1 MGKVKGQRDNKGMR
15 PIREIA
21 AAIGLLE
28 DDLEYYGRYKAKVGL
43 KAINRLK
50 RRTDASLIL
59 VSAMTPTP
67 AGEGKT
73 TVSIGLAQAL
83 AKLGK
88 SAMVALREPSLG
100 PVFGIKGGATGGG
113 LSRVLPADDINLH
126 FTNDFPAVESAHNLL
141 SALIDNS
148 IFHGNPLN
156 IDPRKITWRRVMD
169 INDRSLRDIVI
180 GLGGSTNGVP
190 RETGFDIVP
199 SSEIMAILC
208 LSRSYAE
215 LKDKI
220 RKTLV
225 GFTYDDRP
233 VMTGDLKVEG
243 AVTAL
248 LKHALLPNL
257 VQTTEGVP
265 AIIHG
270 GPFANIA
277 QGTNSIIGTDL
288 ALRLADYVVTEA
300 GFGFE
305 LGAEKYFDIVAPYGN
320 LNPRIVVLVA
330 TIRALKYHAGVAR
343 EDLNGPNP
351 RLAVL
356 GMANLRKHYENIDK
370 FNVPCI
376 IALNRF
382 PSDTDEEIRAV
393 VEAAEYEGMNIAPA
407 DIFRLGGEGGL
418 ELAEKTANLIAQSSG
433 AFRTLYKWD
442 QPVEDKIF
450 TIASEIYGAVSID
463 YQPLARRNLDLIKK
477 FGFDKLPICIAKT
490 QQSLS
495 DNPALLGLPRDFI
508 VTVREIKIASG
519 AGFLIPITGDILR
532 MPGLSKT
539 PAAYHID
546 IDDDGNITGVD
557 SPPLPAIPATPG
569 AARHG

>member
-1 MGKVKGQRDNKGMR
+1 MKKNIKQIPGIKLQ
-15 PIREIA
+15 PIIEIA
-21 AAIGLLE
+21 SSIGLMDE
-28 DDLEYYGRYKAKVGL
+28 DLELFGRYKAKVRL
-43 KAINRLK
+43 EAIEK
-50 RRTDASLIL
+50 YERRKHSSLIL

-83 AKLGK
+83 AKIGK
-88 SAMVALREPSLG
+88 RTMAALREPSLG
-100 PVFGIKGGATGGG
+100 PVFGLKGGATGGG
-113 LSRVLPADDINLH
+113 LSRVHPVDDINLH

-141 SALIDNS
+141 SAIVDNS

-156 IDPRKITWRRVMD
+156 IDPRKITWRRVLDM
-169 INDRSLRDIVI
+169 NDRSLRDMVI

-225 GFTYDDRP
+225 GFTYNDQP
-233 VMTGDLKVEG
+233 VIAGDLKVEG

-248 LKHALLPNL
+248 LKYALLPNL

-300 GFGFE
+300 GFGFD

-320 LNPRIVVLVA
+320 LDPKIVVLVA
-330 TIRALKYHAGVAR
+330 TVRALKYHAGIAR
-343 EDLNGPNP
+343 EELSEPNP
-351 RLAVL
+351 RAAVL

-370 FNVPCI
+370 FHVPCI

-382 PSDTDEEIRAV
+382 PSDSDEEIRAV
-393 VEAAEYEGMNIAPA
+393 VEAAENEGMNIAPA
-407 DIFRLGGEGGL
+407 EIFTKGGEGGT
-418 ELAEKTANLIAQSSG
+418 ELAQKTVEIISKSKGKYQPLYDWNL
-433 AFRTLYKWD
+433 
-442 QPVEDKIF
+442 PVEDKIF
-450 TIASEIYGAVSID
+450 KVASEIYGAVSID
-463 YQPLARRNLDLIKK
+463 YQPQARRNLDMIKK
-477 FGFDKLPICIAKT
+477 IGYDKLPVCIAKT

-495 DNPALLGLPRDFI
+495 DNPTLLGLPRDFI

-519 AGFLIPITGDILR
+519 AGFLIPITGEILR
-532 MPGLSKT
+532 MPGLSKV
-539 PAAYHID
+539 PAAYNID
-546 IDDDGNITGVD
+546 IDNSGNISGIT
-557 SPPLPAIPATPG
+557 
-569 AARHG
+569 

>member
-1 MGKVKGQRDNKGMR
+1 MR
-15 PIREIA
+15 PIVEIA
-21 AAIGLLE
+21 SSIGLSE
-28 DDLEYYGRYKAKVGL
+28 EDLELYGRYKAKVRL
-43 KAINRLK
+43 EAI
-50 RRTDASLIL
+50 RRFERRPNASLIL

-83 AKLGK
+83 SKLGK
-88 SAMVALREPSLG
+88 STMAALREPSLG
-100 PVFGIKGGATGGG
+100 PVFGMKGGATGGG
-113 LSRVLPADDINLH
+113 LSRVHPVDDINLH
-126 FTNDFPAVESAHNLL
+126 FTNDFPAIESAHNLL
-141 SALIDNS
+141 SALVDNT
-148 IFHGNPLN
+148 IYHGNPLN
-156 IDPRKITWRRVMD
+156 MDPRKITWRRVMD
-169 INDRSLRDIVI
+169 MNDRFLRDIVI
-180 GLGGSTNGVP
+180 GLGGSINGIP

-208 LSRSYAE
+208 LSKSYAE

-220 RKTLV
+220 RKILV
-225 GFTYDDRP
+225 GFTYDDKP
-233 VMTGDLKVEG
+233 VIAGNLKVEG

-248 LKHALLPNL
+248 LKYALLPNL

-277 QGTNSIIGTDL
+277 QGTNSVIGTDL

-300 GFGFE
+300 GFGFD
-305 LGAEKYFDIVAPYGN
+305 LGAEKYFDIVAPYGQ

-330 TIRALKYHAGVAR
+330 TVRALKYHAGVNR
-343 EDLNGPNP
+343 EDLNTPNA
-351 RLAVL
+351 RAAVL

-370 FNVPCI
+370 FHIPCI

-382 PSDTDEEIRAV
+382 PSDTDEEIRTV
-393 VEAAEYEGMNIAPA
+393 VQAAENEGMNIAAA
-407 DIFRLGGEGGL
+407 DIFRLGGAGGL
-418 ELAEKTANLIAQSSG
+418 ELAEKTVNIIHKASSH
-433 AFRTLYKWD
+433 FRPLYDWN

-450 TIASEIYGAVSID
+450 TIASEIYGAISVD
-463 YQPLARRNLDLIKK
+463 YQPLAKRNLDLIKT

-495 DNPALLGLPRDFI
+495 DNPNLLGLPRDFI

-519 AGFLIPITGDILR
+519 AGFLIPITGEILR
-532 MPGLSKT
+532 MPGLTKV

-546 IDDDGNITGVD
+546 IDDEGNITGVS
-557 SPPLPAIPATPG
+557 SPG
-569 AARHG
+569 EVAALS

>member
-1 MGKVKGQRDNKGMR
+1 MR
-15 PIREIA
+15 KTKQHNPEKNLRSIVDIA
-21 AAIGLLE
+21 SMLGLME
-28 DDLEYYGRYKAKVGL
+28 NDLELYGRYKAKVKL
-43 KAINRLK
+43 EAI
-50 RRTDASLIL
+50 RRFSRRNNSSLIL

-83 AKLGK
+83 TKIGK
-88 SAMVALREPSLG
+88 STIAALREPSLG

-113 LSRVLPADDINLH
+113 LSCVHPVDDINLH

-141 SALIDNS
+141 SAIVDNS

-156 IDPRKITWRRVMD
+156 IDPRKITWRRVIDM
-169 INDRSLRDIVI
+169 NDRSLRDIVI

-208 LSRSYAE
+208 LSRSYEE

-220 RKTLV
+220 RKILV
-225 GFTYDDRP
+225 SFTYDDQA
-233 VMTGDLKVEG
+233 VIAGDLKVEG

-248 LKHALLPNL
+248 LKYALLPNL

-300 GFGFE
+300 GFGFD

-320 LNPRIVVLVA
+320 FNPRIVVLVA
-330 TIRALKYHAGVAR
+330 TVRALKYHAGIAR
-343 EDLNGPNP
+343 EKLNDPNP
-351 RLAVL
+351 HAAVL

-376 IALNRF
+376 VALNRF
-382 PSDTDEEIRAV
+382 PSDTDEEIKAV
-393 VEAAEYEGMNIAPA
+393 VEAAENEGMNIAPA

-418 ELAEKTANLIAQSSG
+418 ELAEKTVRLIAEAKGTSKP
-433 AFRTLYKWD
+433 LYDWKL
-442 QPVEDKIF
+442 PVEDKIF
-450 TIASEIYGAVSID
+450 KVASEIYGAVSID
-463 YQPLARRNLDLIKK
+463 YQPQARRNLDMIKK
-477 FGFDKLPICIAKT
+477 FGYDRLPVCIAKT

-495 DNPALLGLPRDFI
+495 DNPSLLGLPSNFI

-519 AGFLIPITGDILR
+519 AGFLIPITGEILR
-532 MPGLSKT
+532 MPGLSKV
-539 PAAYHID
+539 PAAYNIN
-546 IDDDGNITGVD
+546 IDDSGNITGIV
-557 SPPLPAIPATPG
+557 
-569 AARHG
+569 

>member
-1 MGKVKGQRDNKGMR
+1 MSKTKQHNPEKNLRSIV
-15 PIREIA
+15 EVA
-21 AAIGLLE
+21 SLLGLTE
-28 DDLEYYGRYKAKVGL
+28 NDLELYGRYKAKVRL
-43 KAINRLK
+43 EAI
-50 RRTDASLIL
+50 RRFSRRNNSSLIL

-67 AGEGKT
+67 SGEGKT

-83 AKLGK
+83 AKIGK
-88 SAMVALREPSLG
+88 STIAALREPSLG

-113 LSRVLPADDINLH
+113 LSRVHPVDDINLH

-141 SALIDNS
+141 SAIVDNS

-156 IDPRKITWRRVMD
+156 IDPRKITWRRVIDM
-169 INDRSLRDIVI
+169 NDRSLRDIVI

-208 LSRSYAE
+208 LSRSYEE

-220 RKTLV
+220 RKILV
-225 GFTYDDRP
+225 SFTYDDQP
-233 VMTGDLKVEG
+233 VIAGDLKVEG
-243 AVTAL
+243 AVAAL
-248 LKHALLPNL
+248 LKYALLPNL

-277 QGTNSIIGTDL
+277 QGTNSIMGTDL

-300 GFGFE
+300 GFGFD

-320 LNPRIVVLVA
+320 FNPRIVVLVA
-330 TIRALKYHAGVAR
+330 TVRALKYHAGITR
-343 EDLNGPNP
+343 EELNDPNP
-351 RLAVL
+351 IMAVL

-370 FNVPCI
+370 FNVPCM

-382 PSDTDEEIRAV
+382 PSDTDEEIKAV
-393 VEAAEYEGMNIAPA
+393 VEAAENEGMNIAPT
-407 DIFRLGGEGGL
+407 DIFRLGGEGGV
-418 ELAEKTANLIAQSSG
+418 ELAEKTVRLIAEAKGTSKQ
-433 AFRTLYKWD
+433 LYDWKL
-442 QPVEDKIF
+442 PVEDKIF
-450 TIASEIYGAVSID
+450 KVASEIYGAVSID
-463 YQPLARRNLDLIKK
+463 YQPQARHNLDMIKK
-477 FGFDKLPICIAKT
+477 IGYDRLPVCIAKT

-495 DNPALLGLPRDFI
+495 DNPSLLGLPSNFI

-519 AGFLIPITGDILR
+519 AGFLVPITGEILR
-532 MPGLSKT
+532 MPGLSKV
-539 PAAYHID
+539 PAAYNIN
-546 IDDDGNITGVD
+546 IDDTGNITGIV
-557 SPPLPAIPATPG
+557 
-569 AARHG
+569 

>member
-1 MGKVKGQRDNKGMR
+1 MGKVKEQRAVKGIR
-15 PIREIA
+15 PISEIA
-21 AAIGLLE
+21 ASIGLAE
-28 DDLEYYGRYKAKVGL
+28 DDLECYGRYKAKVRIE
-43 KAINRLK
+43 AIK
-50 RRTDASLIL
+50 RFERRANASLIL

-73 TVSIGLAQAL
+73 TVSIGLAQSL
-83 AKLGK
+83 ARLGK
-88 SAMVALREPSLG
+88 PTIVALREPSLG

-113 LSRVLPADDINLH
+113 LSCVLPMDEINLH

-141 SALIDNS
+141 SALIDNT

-169 INDRSLRDIVI
+169 MNDRSLRDIVI
-180 GLGGSTNGVP
+180 GLGGSSNGVP

-220 RKTLV
+220 RNILV
-225 GFTYDDRP
+225 GFTYDDKP
-233 VMTGDLKVEG
+233 VITGDLKVEG

-330 TIRALKYHAGVAR
+330 TVRALKYHAGVSS
-343 EDLNGPNP
+343 EDLNEPNP

-382 PSDTDEEIRAV
+382 PSDTDEEIQAV
-393 VEAAEYEGMNIAPA
+393 ISAAEDEGMNIAPA
-407 DIFRLGGEGGL
+407 DIFRLGGEGGM
-418 ELAEKTANLIAQSSG
+418 ELAEKVVNLIAKSSST
-433 AFRTLYKWD
+433 FRSLYKWD

-450 TIASEIYGAVSID
+450 TVASKIYGAVSID
-463 YQPLARRNLDLIKK
+463 YQPLAKRNLDIIKK

-495 DNPALLGLPRDFI
+495 DNPALLGLPRDFV

-519 AGFLIPITGDILR
+519 AGFLIPITGEILR
-532 MPGLSKT
+532 MPGLSKA

-546 IDDDGNITGVD
+546 IDDDGNITGI
-557 SPPLPAIPATPG
+557 SNPG
-569 AARHG
+569 NS

>member
-1 MGKVKGQRDNKGMR
+1 MR
-15 PIREIA
+15 KTKEHTPGNQLRHIFEIA
-21 AAIGLLE
+21 SKLGLTE
-28 DDLEYYGRYKAKVGL
+28 DDLELYGRYKAK
-43 KAINRLK
+43 IRLEVA
-50 RRTDASLIL
+50 RRFSRRKSSSLIL

-83 AKLGK
+83 AKIGK
-88 SAMVALREPSLG
+88 STVAALREPSLG

-113 LSRVLPADDINLH
+113 LSRVHPVDDINLH

-141 SALIDNS
+141 SAISDNS

-156 IDPRKITWRRVMD
+156 IDPRKITWRRVIDM
-169 INDRSLRDIVI
+169 NDRSLRDIVI

-208 LSRSYAE
+208 LSRSYEE

-220 RKTLV
+220 SRILV
-225 GFTYDDRP
+225 SFTYDDKP
-233 VMTGDLKVEG
+233 VIAGDLKVEG
-243 AVTAL
+243 AVSAL
-248 LKHALLPNL
+248 LKYALMPNL

-265 AIIHG
+265 AIVHG

-277 QGTNSIIGTDL
+277 QGTNSIIGTEL
-288 ALRLADYVVTEA
+288 ALCLADYVVTEA
-300 GFGFE
+300 GFGFD

-320 LNPRIVVLVA
+320 FNPRIVVLVA
-330 TIRALKYHAGVAR
+330 TIRALKYHAGIAR
-343 EDLNGPNP
+343 EELNHPNAHA
-351 RLAVL
+351 AVL

-376 IALNRF
+376 VALNRF
-382 PSDTDEEIRAV
+382 PSDTDEEIQAV
-393 VEAAEYEGMNIAPA
+393 VKAAENEGMNIAPA
-407 DIFRLGGEGGL
+407 DIFKRGGEGGL
-418 ELAEKTANLIAQSSG
+418 ELAEKTVRLIAG
-433 AFRTLYKWD
+433 AEGTFTPLYDWKL
-442 QPVEDKIF
+442 PVEDKIF
-450 TIASEIYGAVSID
+450 KVASEIYGAVSID
-463 YQPLARRNLDLIKK
+463 YQPQARRNLDMIKK
-477 FGFDKLPICIAKT
+477 IGYDKLPVCIAKT

-495 DNPALLGLPRDFI
+495 DNPNLLGLPSNFI

-519 AGFLIPITGDILR
+519 AGFLIPITGEILR

-539 PAAYHID
+539 PAAYNINID
-546 IDDDGNITGVD
+546 ETGNIQGIV
-557 SPPLPAIPATPG
+557 
-569 AARHG
+569 

>member
-1 MGKVKGQRDNKGMR
+1 MR
-15 PIREIA
+15 KPKQDKSENRLKPILEIA
-21 AAIGLLE
+21 SSVGLTE
-28 DDLEYYGRYKAKVGL
+28 TDLELYGNYKAKVRL
-43 KAINRLK
+43 EAINRFE
-50 RRTDASLIL
+50 RRKNSALIL

-73 TVSIGLAQAL
+73 TVSIGLVQART
-83 AKLGK
+83 KIGK
-88 SAMVALREPSLG
+88 RTIAALREPSLG
-100 PVFGIKGGATGGG
+100 PVFGLKGGATGGG
-113 LSRVLPADDINLH
+113 MSRVHPVDDINLH
-126 FTNDFPAVESAHNLL
+126 FTNDFPAIESAHNLL
-141 SALIDNS
+141 SAILDNS

-169 INDRSLRDIVI
+169 MNDRSLRDIVI

-208 LSRSYAE
+208 LSRTYEE
-215 LKDKI
+215 LKNKI

-225 GFTYDDRP
+225 GFTYGDQP
-233 VMTGDLKVEG
+233 VIAGDLKVEG
-243 AVTAL
+243 ALTAL
-248 LKHALLPNL
+248 LKYALLPNL

-300 GFGFE
+300 GFGFD
-305 LGAEKYFDIVAPYGN
+305 LGAEKYFDIVAPYGD

-330 TIRALKYHAGVAR
+330 TVRALKYHAGIDQS
-343 EDLNGPNP
+343 DLNTPNP
-351 RLAVL
+351 RAALL

-382 PSDTDEEIRAV
+382 PSDADEEIRAV
-393 VEAAEYEGMNIAPA
+393 AQAAENEGMNIAVA
-407 DIFRLGGEGGL
+407 DVFAQGGQGGVD
-418 ELAEKTANLIAQSSG
+418 LAEKTVSLIDAATGRYQ
-433 AFRTLYKWD
+433 RLYDWKL
-442 QPVEDKIF
+442 PVEDKIF
-450 TIASEIYGAVSID
+450 KVASEIYGAVSID
-463 YQPLARRNLDLIKK
+463 YQPQARRNLDLIKK
-477 FGFDKLPICIAKT
+477 IGYDKLPVCIAKT

-495 DNPALLGLPRDFI
+495 DNPSLLGLPRDFI

-519 AGFLIPITGDILR
+519 AGFLIPITGEILR
-532 MPGLSKT
+532 MPGLSRS
-539 PAAYHID
+539 PAANRID
-546 IDDDGNITGVD
+546 IDDAGNITGIV
-557 SPPLPAIPATPG
+557 
-569 AARHG
+569 

>member
-1 MGKVKGQRDNKGMR
+1 MR
-15 PIREIA
+15 KTKQHNPEKNLRSIVDIA
-21 AAIGLLE
+21 SMLGLME
-28 DDLEYYGRYKAKVGL
+28 NDLELYGRYKAKVKL
-43 KAINRLK
+43 ETI
-50 RRTDASLIL
+50 RRFSRRNNSSLIL

-83 AKLGK
+83 AKIGK
-88 SAMVALREPSLG
+88 STIAALREPSLG

-113 LSRVLPADDINLH
+113 LSRVHPVDDINLH

-141 SALIDNS
+141 SAIVDNS

-156 IDPRKITWRRVMD
+156 IDPRKITWRRVIDM
-169 INDRSLRDIVI
+169 NDRSLRDIVI

-208 LSRSYAE
+208 LSRSYEE

-220 RKTLV
+220 RKILV
-225 GFTYDDRP
+225 SFTYDDQP
-233 VMTGDLKVEG
+233 VIAGDLKVEG

-248 LKHALLPNL
+248 LKYALLPNL

-300 GFGFE
+300 GFGFD

-320 LNPRIVVLVA
+320 FNPRIVVLVA
-330 TIRALKYHAGVAR
+330 TVRALKYHAGIAR
-343 EDLNGPNP
+343 EKLNDPNP
-351 RLAVL
+351 HAAVL

-376 IALNRF
+376 VALNRF
-382 PSDTDEEIRAV
+382 PSDTDEEIKAV
-393 VEAAEYEGMNIAPA
+393 VEAAENEGMNIAPA

-418 ELAEKTANLIAQSSG
+418 ELAEKTVRLIAEAKGTSKP
-433 AFRTLYKWD
+433 LYDWKL
-442 QPVEDKIF
+442 PVEDKIF
-450 TIASEIYGAVSID
+450 KVASEIYGAVSID
-463 YQPLARRNLDLIKK
+463 YQPQARRNLDMIKK
-477 FGFDKLPICIAKT
+477 FGYDRLPVCIAKT

-495 DNPALLGLPRDFI
+495 DNPNLLGLPSNFI

-519 AGFLIPITGDILR
+519 AGFLIPITGEILR
-532 MPGLSKT
+532 MPGLSKV
-539 PAAYHID
+539 PAAYNIN
-546 IDDDGNITGVD
+546 IDDSGNITGIV
-557 SPPLPAIPATPG
+557 
-569 AARHG
+569 

>member
-1 MGKVKGQRDNKGMR
+1 
-15 PIREIA
+15 
-21 AAIGLLE
+21 
-28 DDLEYYGRYKAKVGL
+28 
-43 KAINRLK
+43 
-50 RRTDASLIL
+50 
-59 VSAMTPTP
+59 
-67 AGEGKT
+67 
-73 TVSIGLAQAL
+73 
-83 AKLGK
+83 
-88 SAMVALREPSLG
+88 
-100 PVFGIKGGATGGG
+100 
-113 LSRVLPADDINLH
+113 
-126 FTNDFPAVESAHNLL
+126 
-141 SALIDNS
+141 
-148 IFHGNPLN
+148 
-156 IDPRKITWRRVMD
+156 
-169 INDRSLRDIVI
+169 
-180 GLGGSTNGVP
+180 VP

-220 RKTLV
+220 RNILV
-225 GFTYDDRP
+225 GFTYDDKP
-233 VMTGDLKVEG
+233 VITGDLKVEG

-330 TIRALKYHAGVAR
+330 TVRALKYHAGVSS
-343 EDLNGPNP
+343 EDLNEPNP

-382 PSDTDEEIRAV
+382 PSDTDEEIQAV
-393 VEAAEYEGMNIAPA
+393 ISAAEDEGMNIAPA
-407 DIFRLGGEGGL
+407 DIFRLGGEGGI
-418 ELAEKTANLIAQSSG
+418 ELAEKVVNLIAKSSST
-433 AFRTLYKWD
+433 FRSLYKWD

-450 TIASEIYGAVSID
+450 TVASKIYGAVSID
-463 YQPLARRNLDLIKK
+463 YQPLAKRNLDIIKK

-495 DNPALLGLPRDFI
+495 DNPALLGLPRDFV

-519 AGFLIPITGDILR
+519 AGFLIPITGEILR
-532 MPGLSKT
+532 MPGLSKA

-546 IDDDGNITGVD
+546 IDDDGNITGI
-557 SPPLPAIPATPG
+557 SNPG
-569 AARHG
+569 NS

>member
-1 MGKVKGQRDNKGMR
+1 MGRAKKQHAVRFIK
-15 PIREIA
+15 PIYEIA
-21 AAIGLLE
+21 ASVGLAE
-28 DDLEYYGRYKAKVGL
+28 DDLECYGRYQAKVRIE
-43 KAINRLK
+43 AIK
-50 RRTDASLIL
+50 RFERRANASLIL

-88 SAMVALREPSLG
+88 QTIVTLREPSLG

-113 LSRVLPADDINLH
+113 LSCVLPADDINLH
-126 FTNDFPAVESAHNLL
+126 FTNDFPAVERAHNLL

-148 IFHGNPLN
+148 VFHGNPLN

-169 INDRSLRDIVI
+169 MNDRSLRDIVI

-190 RETGFDIVP
+190 RESGFDIVP

-208 LSRSYAE
+208 LSQSYAE
-215 LKDKI
+215 LKEKI
-220 RKTLV
+220 RRILV
-225 GFTYDDRP
+225 GFTYDDKP
-233 VMTGDLKVEG
+233 VITKDLKIEG
-243 AVTAL
+243 AVTSL
-248 LKHALLPNL
+248 LKYALLPNL

-265 AIIHG
+265 AIVHG

-300 GFGFE
+300 GFGFD
-305 LGAEKYFDIVAPYGN
+305 LGAEKYFDIVAPYGK

-330 TIRALKYHAGVAR
+330 TVRALKYHAGVPTDA
-343 EDLNGPNP
+343 LNEPNP
-351 RLAVL
+351 RVAVL

-382 PSDTDEEIRAV
+382 PSDTNAEIQAVIRA
-393 VEAAEYEGMNIAPA
+393 AEDEGMNIAPV

-418 ELAEKTANLIAQSSG
+418 ELAEKATNIVANASG
-433 AFRTLYKWD
+433 TFRPLYEWN

-450 TIASEIYGAVSID
+450 TVASKIYGAVSID
-463 YQPLARRNLDLIKK
+463 YQPLAKRNLDLIKK

-495 DNPALLGLPRDFI
+495 DNPSLLGLPSDFI

-519 AGFLIPITGDILR
+519 AGFLIPITGEILR
-532 MPGLSKT
+532 MPGLSKA

-546 IDDDGNITGVD
+546 IDDDGNITGVT
-557 SPPLPAIPATPG
+557 SPGDA
-569 AARHG
+569 

>member
-1 MGKVKGQRDNKGMR
+1 MR
-15 PIREIA
+15 KTKQHNPEKNLRSIVDIA
-21 AAIGLLE
+21 SMLGLME
-28 DDLEYYGRYKAKVGL
+28 NDLELYGRYKAKVKL
-43 KAINRLK
+43 EAI
-50 RRTDASLIL
+50 RRFSRRNNSSLIL

-83 AKLGK
+83 AKIGK
-88 SAMVALREPSLG
+88 STIAALREPSLG

-113 LSRVLPADDINLH
+113 LSRVHPVDDINLH

-141 SALIDNS
+141 SAIVDNS

-156 IDPRKITWRRVMD
+156 IDPRKITWRRVIDM
-169 INDRSLRDIVI
+169 NDRSLRDIVI

-208 LSRSYAE
+208 LSRSYEE

-220 RKTLV
+220 RKILV
-225 GFTYDDRP
+225 SFTYDDQP
-233 VMTGDLKVEG
+233 VIAGDLKVEG

-248 LKHALLPNL
+248 LKYALLPNL

-300 GFGFE
+300 GFGFD

-320 LNPRIVVLVA
+320 FNPRIVVLVA
-330 TIRALKYHAGVAR
+330 TVRALKYHAGIAR
-343 EDLNGPNP
+343 EKLNDPNP
-351 RLAVL
+351 HAAVL

-376 IALNRF
+376 VALNRF
-382 PSDTDEEIRAV
+382 PSDTDEEIKAV
-393 VEAAEYEGMNIAPA
+393 VEAAENEGMNIAPA

-418 ELAEKTANLIAQSSG
+418 ELAEKTVRLIAEAKGTSKP
-433 AFRTLYKWD
+433 LYDWKL
-442 QPVEDKIF
+442 PVEDKIF
-450 TIASEIYGAVSID
+450 KVASEIYGAVSID
-463 YQPLARRNLDLIKK
+463 YQPQARRNLDMIKK
-477 FGFDKLPICIAKT
+477 FGYDRLPVCIAKT

-495 DNPALLGLPRDFI
+495 DNPNLLGLPSNFI

-519 AGFLIPITGDILR
+519 AGFLIPITGEILR
-532 MPGLSKT
+532 MPGLSKV
-539 PAAYHID
+539 PAAYNIN
-546 IDDDGNITGVD
+546 IDDSGNVTGIV
-557 SPPLPAIPATPG
+557 
-569 AARHG
+569 

>member
-1 MGKVKGQRDNKGMR
+1 MKAKRALNSMR
-15 PIREIA
+15 PIHEIA
-21 AAIGLLE
+21 ASVGLAE
-28 DDLEYYGRYKAKVGL
+28 DDLECYGRYKAKV
-43 KAINRLK
+43 KIEAIK
-50 RRTDASLIL
+50 RFERRPNTSLIL

-83 AKLGK
+83 AKMGK
-88 SAMVALREPSLG
+88 KTIVTLREPSLG
-100 PVFGIKGGATGGG
+100 PVFGVKGGATGGG
-113 LSRVLPADDINLH
+113 LSSVLPADDINLH

-141 SALIDNS
+141 SALVDNS
-148 IFHGNPLN
+148 VFHGNPLN

-169 INDRSLRDIVI
+169 MNDRSLRDIII

-190 RETGFDIVP
+190 RESGFDIVP

-208 LSRSYAE
+208 LSQSYAE
-215 LKDKI
+215 LKEKI
-220 RKTLV
+220 RKILV
-225 GFTYDDRP
+225 GFTYDDKP
-233 VMTGDLKVEG
+233 VITKDLKIEG
-243 AVTAL
+243 AVTSL

-265 AIIHG
+265 AIVHG

-300 GFGFE
+300 GFGFD

-320 LNPRIVVLVA
+320 FNPRIVVLVA
-330 TIRALKYHAGVAR
+330 TVRALKYHAGVPA
-343 EDLNGPNP
+343 DSLNESNP
-351 RLAVL
+351 RVAVL

-382 PSDTDEEIRAV
+382 PSDTDAEIQAV
-393 VEAAEYEGMNIAPA
+393 IKAAEDEGMNIAPV

-418 ELAEKTANLIAQSSG
+418 ELAEKAVNIITKASG
-433 AFRTLYKWD
+433 TFRSLYRWD

-450 TIASEIYGAVSID
+450 TVASKIYGAVSID
-463 YQPLARRNLDLIKK
+463 YQPLAKRNLDLIKK

-495 DNPALLGLPRDFI
+495 DNPSLLGLPSDFI

-519 AGFLIPITGDILR
+519 AGFLIPITGEILR

-546 IDDDGNITGVD
+546 IDDDGNITGVT
-557 SPPLPAIPATPG
+557 APG
-569 AARHG
+569 DA

>member
-1 MGKVKGQRDNKGMR
+1 MR
-15 PIREIA
+15 KTKQHNPEKNLRSIVDVA
-21 AAIGLLE
+21 SMLGLME
-28 DDLEYYGRYKAKVGL
+28 NDLELYGRYKAKVRL
-43 KAINRLK
+43 EAI
-50 RRTDASLIL
+50 RRFSRRNKSSLIL

-83 AKLGK
+83 AKIGK
-88 SAMVALREPSLG
+88 STIVALREPSLG

-113 LSRVLPADDINLH
+113 LSRVHPVDDINLH

-141 SALIDNS
+141 SAIVDNS

-156 IDPRKITWRRVMD
+156 IDPRKITWRRVIDM
-169 INDRSLRDIVI
+169 NDRSLRDIVI

-208 LSRSYAE
+208 LSRSYEE

-220 RKTLV
+220 RKILV
-225 GFTYDDRP
+225 SFTYDDQP
-233 VMTGDLKVEG
+233 VIAGDLKVEG

-248 LKHALLPNL
+248 LKYALLPNL

-277 QGTNSIIGTDL
+277 QGTNSIMGTDL

-300 GFGFE
+300 GFGFD

-320 LNPRIVVLVA
+320 FNPRIVVLVA
-330 TIRALKYHAGVAR
+330 TVRALKYHAGIAR
-343 EDLNGPNP
+343 EELNDPNP
-351 RLAVL
+351 LTAVL

-376 IALNRF
+376 VALNRF
-382 PSDTDEEIRAV
+382 PSDTDEEIKAV
-393 VEAAEYEGMNIAPA
+393 VEAAENEGMNIAPA

-418 ELAEKTANLIAQSSG
+418 ELAEKTVRLIAEAKG
-433 AFRTLYKWD
+433 TFKPLYDWKL
-442 QPVEDKIF
+442 PVEDKIF
-450 TIASEIYGAVSID
+450 KVANEIYGAVSID
-463 YQPLARRNLDLIKK
+463 YQPQARRDLDMIKK
-477 FGFDKLPICIAKT
+477 IGYDRLPVCIAKT

-495 DNPALLGLPRDFI
+495 DNPSLLGLPSNFI

-519 AGFLIPITGDILR
+519 AGFLVPITGEILR
-532 MPGLSKT
+532 MPGLSKV
-539 PAAYHID
+539 PAAYNIN
-546 IDDDGNITGVD
+546 IDDTGNITGIV
-557 SPPLPAIPATPG
+557 
-569 AARHG
+569 

>member
-1 MGKVKGQRDNKGMR
+1 MR
-15 PIREIA
+15 SSISNAMRKPKQDKREDHLKPILEIA
-21 AAIGLLE
+21 SSLGLME
-28 DDLEYYGRYKAKVGL
+28 NDLELYGRYKAKVRL
-43 KAINRLK
+43 EAINRFE
-50 RRTDASLIL
+50 RRKDGALIL

-83 AKLGK
+83 AIIGK
-88 SAMVALREPSLG
+88 RTIAALREPSLG
-100 PVFGIKGGATGGG
+100 PVFGLKGGATGGG
-113 LSRVLPADDINLH
+113 MSRVHPVDDINLH

-141 SALIDNS
+141 SAILDNS
-148 IFHGNPLN
+148 IFHDNPLN

-169 INDRSLRDIVI
+169 MNDRSLRDIVI

-199 SSEIMAILC
+199 SSEMMAILC
-208 LSRSYAE
+208 LSRSYEE
-215 LKDKI
+215 LKNKI

-225 GFTYDDRP
+225 GFTYGDQP
-233 VMTGDLKVEG
+233 VIAGDLKVEG
-243 AVTAL
+243 ALTAL
-248 LKHALLPNL
+248 LKYALLPNL

-265 AIIHG
+265 AVVHG

-300 GFGFE
+300 GFGFD

-330 TIRALKYHAGVAR
+330 TVRALKYHAGIDQS
-343 EDLNGPNP
+343 DLNAPNP
-351 RLAVL
+351 RAALL

-393 VEAAEYEGMNIAPA
+393 AQAAENEGMNIAVA
-407 DIFRLGGEGGL
+407 DVFARGGQGGVD
-418 ELAEKTANLIAQSSG
+418 LAEKTVSLIDAATGRYQP
-433 AFRTLYKWD
+433 LYDWKL
-442 QPVEDKIF
+442 PVEDKIF
-450 TIASEIYGAVSID
+450 KVASEIYGAVSID
-463 YQPLARRNLDLIKK
+463 YQPQARRNLDLIKK
-477 FGFDKLPICIAKT
+477 IGYDKLPVCIAKT

-495 DNPALLGLPRDFI
+495 DNPSLLGLPRDFI

-519 AGFLIPITGDILR
+519 AGFLIPITGEILR
-532 MPGLSKT
+532 MPGLSRT
-539 PAAYHID
+539 PAANRID
-546 IDDDGNITGVD
+546 IDDAGNITG
-557 SPPLPAIPATPG
+557 IG
-569 AARHG
+569 

>member
-1 MGKVKGQRDNKGMR
+1 MKAKRAIHSMR
-15 PIREIA
+15 PIYEIA
-21 AAIGLLE
+21 ASVGLAE
-28 DDLEYYGRYKAKVGL
+28 DDLECYGRYKAKV
-43 KAINRLK
+43 KIEAIK
-50 RRTDASLIL
+50 RFERRANTSLIL

-88 SAMVALREPSLG
+88 QTIVTLREPSLG
-100 PVFGIKGGATGGG
+100 PVFGVKGGATGGG
-113 LSRVLPADDINLH
+113 LSSVLPADDINLH

-141 SALIDNS
+141 SALVDNS
-148 IFHGNPLN
+148 VFHGNPLN

-169 INDRSLRDIVI
+169 MNDRSLRDIII

-190 RETGFDIVP
+190 RESGFDIVP

-208 LSRSYAE
+208 LSQSYAE
-215 LKDKI
+215 LKEKI
-220 RKTLV
+220 RKILV
-225 GFTYDDRP
+225 GFTYDDKP
-233 VMTGDLKVEG
+233 VITKDLKIEG
-243 AVTAL
+243 AVTSL

-265 AIIHG
+265 AIVHG

-277 QGTNSIIGTDL
+277 QGTNSVIGTDL

-300 GFGFE
+300 GFGFD

-320 LNPRIVVLVA
+320 FNPRIVVLVA
-330 TIRALKYHAGVAR
+330 TIRALKYHAGVPA
-343 EDLNGPNP
+343 DSLNESNP
-351 RLAVL
+351 RVAVL

-382 PSDTDEEIRAV
+382 PSDTDAEIQAV
-393 VEAAEYEGMNIAPA
+393 VKAAEDEGMNIAPV

-418 ELAEKTANLIAQSSG
+418 ELAEKAVNIIAKASG
-433 AFRTLYKWD
+433 TFRSLYRWD

-450 TIASEIYGAVSID
+450 TVASKIYGAVSID
-463 YQPLARRNLDLIKK
+463 YQPLAKRNLDLIKK

-495 DNPALLGLPRDFI
+495 DNPSLLGLPSDFI

-519 AGFLIPITGDILR
+519 AGFLIPITGEILR

-546 IDDDGNITGVD
+546 IDDDGNITGVT
-557 SPPLPAIPATPG
+557 APG
-569 AARHG
+569 DA